1 MTTLVMSEV
10 LQSTKE
16 FKLKLDLIKT
26 LSCLGK
32 HRLFQYFSFPRY
44 SAVLLP
50 SSLQCKQNQSQYF
63 ALKAEN
69 NRTNPVL
76 AEGLPV
82 THQIFVSLQTAIM
95 VRLILVFAAV
105 IKYVY
110 GRPALPPL
118 PMKGEHFICAH
129 TFLIYVYVQYILYTN
144 QSAKCRFCLPS

>member
-1 MTTLVMSEV
+1 MFPMTTLVMSEV

-16 FKLKLDLIKT
+16 FKLKLGLIKT

-32 HRLFQYFSFPRY
+32 HRLFQYFIY
-44 SAVLLP
+44 LLLRP
-50 SSLQCKQNQSQYF
+50 LHFTASRSQYF
-63 ALKAEN
+63 ALKAES

-82 THQIFVSLQTAIM
+82 RHQIFVSLQTAIM

-105 IKYVY
+105 VEYVY

-118 PMKGEHFICAH
+118 PMKGEHFICTY
-129 TFLIYVYVQYILYTN
+129 TFLIQYILYTN
-144 QSAKCRFCLPS
+144 QSTQCRFCLPS